1 MSEILSKSMH
11 MSGAGTASSVAAKT
25 ETNGD
30 DLLFAA
36 LFGGATGD
44 ISGDDD
50 KADAAVLAGV
60 FAVQASEQDDP
71 ESPPQ
76 EALLAMIAAMQAAK
90 GLDQKQAGKAKDAAS
105 ENSDATGLDEDHDAL
120 ADMIAT
126 VPLGPHIDPVNAD
139 AVNADAVNADAVN
152 ADAVNAD
159 AVNADAV
166 NADAVN
172 GDAVN
177 ADAVNADAVNA
188 DAVNADAVN
197 ADAVNADAVNGDL
210 AKGAIAEPLQ
220 NTKSI
225 RTNMAFEDGNLSSQT
240 TANLPKIGLGPMQG
254 LRQGP
259 MPQTVPVTP
268 PNSIVKA
275 VGELAT
281 TGQAAP
287 SETFVGPMPA
297 LSAEAKMAANIANL
311 RAIRAANLEQRNA
324 EINAK
329 LSGDDAADF
338 IGKSDKAITTA
349 ASLQQALM
357 TDSPMLMG
365 DKMLTRATAGLDMAR
380 PNQASSILAESASGA
395 NGQSLNNQTGGQAG
409 GQAGGQTGG
418 QTGGQAGGQ
427 SGGQAGATSGGLLNN
442 LNMLQTLDMAQN
454 NWTQMLLQRVQKG
467 LAGGKDQL
475 DFQLNPRNLGK
486 MQISLV
492 IQNDRTNIQI
502 QTETSAAASMLSDSE
517 ARLAQMLEA
526 SGLRLGNLNSGQ
538 SHGFGGNMSGGHAN
552 QQNQAENSGKAIA
565 GKADDDGDNSA
576 DLNSERSENLINIQ
590 A

>member
-11 MSGAGTASSVAAKT
+11 MSGAGAASSVAAKT

-60 FAVQASEQDDP
+60 FAVQASEQGDP

-120 ADMIAT
+120 ADMIAV

-139 AVNADAVNADAVN
+139 AVNADAVK
-152 ADAVNAD
+152 
-159 AVNADAV
+159 
-166 NADAVN
+166 
-172 GDAVN
+172 
-177 ADAVNADAVNA
+177 
-188 DAVNADAVN
+188 
-197 ADAVNADAVNGDL
+197 GDL

-240 TANLPKIGLGPMQG
+240 TGNLPKIGLGPMQG

-275 VGELAT
+275 VGEPAT

-297 LSAEAKMAANIANL
+297 LSTEAKIAANIANL

-349 ASLQQALM
+349 ASLKQALM

-365 DKMLTRATAGLDMAR
+365 DKMLARATAGLDMAR
-380 PNQASSILAESASGA
+380 PNQASSILADSASGA

-409 GQAGGQTGG
+409 GQAGGQS
-418 QTGGQAGGQ
+418 GGQA
-427 SGGQAGATSGGLLNN
+427 GGQAGATSGGLLNN
-442 LNMLQTLDMAQN
+442 LNMLQTLDMAKN

>member
-1 MSEILSKSMH
+1 FIRMSEILSKSMH
-11 MSGAGTASSVAAKT
+11 MSGAGAASSVAAKT

-120 ADMIAT
+120 ADMIAA

-139 AVNADAVNADAVN
+139 PVNADAVNADAVK
-152 ADAVNAD
+152 
-159 AVNADAV
+159 
-166 NADAVN
+166 
-172 GDAVN
+172 
-177 ADAVNADAVNA
+177 
-188 DAVNADAVN
+188 
-197 ADAVNADAVNGDL
+197 GDL

-254 LRQGP
+254 LRPGP

-275 VGELAT
+275 VGEPAT

-297 LSAEAKMAANIANL
+297 LSAEAKIAADIANL

-329 LSGDDAADF
+329 LSGDDTADF

-349 ASLQQALM
+349 ASLKQALM

-365 DKMLTRATAGLDMAR
+365 DKMLARATAGLDMAR
-380 PNQASSILAESASGA
+380 PNQASSILADSASGA

-418 QTGGQAGGQ
+418 QAGGQAGGQ
-427 SGGQAGATSGGLLNN
+427 LGGQAGATSGGLLNN
-442 LNMLQTLDMAQN
+442 LNMLQTLDMAKN

-538 SHGFGGNMSGGHAN
+538 SQGFGGNMSGGHAN
-552 QQNQAENSGKAIA
+552 HHKPAENSGKAIA
-565 GKADDDGDNSA
+565 GNADDDDGKSA